1 MADDRAVLIRILLL
15 FGFLILLSDILRAQD
30 TTTVATAR
38 ITYLTASSAYIDA
51 GTERGIR
58 EGQRLEVVRGDSVI
72 AVLQAAY
79 VSGQRASCSILSRT
93 AEPVVGDLVQ
103 FAPAAVTPPSDTS
116 PAPVV
121 AVTPPVATPRSG
133 RASREGLHGRIGV
146 RYLVTR
152 QTSGEAR
159 FSQPALDLR
168 LDGPLGGSGFS
179 LGLDLRARRT
189 TSTWAD
195 GTSDEDGSYRLYDLS
210 LTWNRTG
217 SPVRL
222 TLGRQFSAAFASVSF
237 FDGLKAEYLKP
248 RWSAGL
254 FGGTQPD
261 PVNFS
266 FATDIQE
273 YGGYLQ
279 FRNRPGGSG
288 HWSLTGGAIGSY
300 VRGTVNREF
309 LFFQSSLYSKT
320 FSGYVTQEVDYN
332 RDWKVGA
339 GEPTLAPTSTYASV
353 SLRPLESVTLR
364 GGFDNRRNVRL
375 YRDFVNPETQFDDA
389 FRQGYWG
396 GVTLRPLQGYQVG
409 LDARA
414 STGGSAGRSQ
424 SYTVTLGADRLL
436 GEDLSLRTRFTRYLA
451 PNNEG
456 WLHSASLG
464 VSLFQSLH
472 GEVTGGIR
480 NNFDSLDNP
489 ESTRITWLG
498 LDLDLAVGRRWFLVF
513 SANHESGT
521 NEASDQVF
529 GGVSL
534 RF

>member
-1 MADDRAVLIRILLL
+1 MADDRAVLIRIVLL

-30 TTTVATAR
+30 STVAATAR

-58 EGQRLEVVRGDSVI
+58 EGLRLEVVRNDSVI

-79 VSGQRASCSILSRT
+79 VSGQRSSCSILNRT
-93 AEPVVGDLVQ
+93 AELAVGDLVR
-103 FAPAAVTPPSDTS
+103 FSPAAVAAPPETI
-116 PAPVV
+116 PPPVV
-121 AVTPPVATPRSG
+121 AAAPTAAPRSG
-133 RASREGLHGRIGV
+133 RASREGLRGRIGV

-152 QTSGEAR
+152 QASGDAR

-195 GTSDEDGSYRLYDLS
+195 GTSSEDGSYRLYDLS

-266 FATDIQE
+266 FATDVQE

-279 FRNRPGGSG
+279 FRNGPGGST

-309 LFFQSSLYSKT
+309 LFLQSSLYSKA

-332 RDWKVGA
+332 RDWKVSA

-396 GVTLRPLQGYQVG
+396 GVTLRPFHGYQVG
-409 LDARA
+409 LDARS

-424 SYTVTLGADRLL
+424 SYTLTLGADRLL
-436 GEDLSLRTRFTRYLA
+436 GKDLSLRTRSTRYLA

-464 VSLFQSLH
+464 TSLVQSLH
-472 GEVTGGIR
+472 AEVTGGIR
-480 NNFDSLDNP
+480 NNFNSLDNP
-489 ESTRITWLG
+489 ERSRITWLG

-521 NEASDQVF
+521 DETSDQIF